1 MNWRTNMCDH
11 GPDRVLVDIA
21 WVAARLGVTPR
32 MVRRLVQERRIQ
44 HYKLGG
50 RIRFEPADVERFIE
64 ESLRPTVDGEA
75 MDLKAAPSRPP
86 GLTSKRRQLRTPISQ
101 GGVEGQGT
109 EESPGSRARGASR
122 V

>member
-1 MNWRTNMCDH
+1 MCDH

-50 RIRFEPADVERFIE
+50 RIRFDPADVERFIE
-64 ESLRPTVDGEA
+64 ESRRPIVDEGA
-75 MDLKAAPSRPP
+75 KTSGRPSASSLPP
-86 GLTSKRRQLRTPISQ
+86 SPARRQLRSL
-101 GGVEGQGT
+101 
-109 EESPGSRARGASR
+109 
-122 V
+122 

>member
-1 MNWRTNMCDH
+1 MSDH

-50 RIRFEPADVERFIE
+50 RIRFDPADVERFIE
-64 ESLRPTVDGEA
+64 ESRRPTVDGEA
-75 MDLKAAPSRPP
+75 MDLKAASSRPP
-86 GLTSKRRQLRTPISQ
+86 GLTSQRRQLRTPISQ

-109 EESPGSRARGASR
+109 DESRGSRARGASR